1 MLLSVFLLQT
11 SQQDL
16 FKADILIHLSSSS
29 SSTGETNDIKYGHII
44 FKFHS

>member
-29 SSTGETNDIKYGHII
+29 STGETNDIKYGHII